1 MNEKATTKDPI
12 QASFGW
18 SPLLPIEVNC
28 RLSSGLAA
36 AEQVSSSEHP
46 QQLQDKGSLATIAF
60 LI

>member
-1 MNEKATTKDPI
+1 MDEKATTKDPI

-28 RLSSGLAA
+28 KLSSGLAT
-36 AEQVSSSEHP
+36 AERVSSSEHP
-46 QQLQDKGSLATIAF
+46 QQLQGEGSLATTAF